1 MWNLEVAIKWIHQVI
16 VWICTIVKYFIICWS
31 YLTRVSLDNAF
42 SLRTLLSEAEE
53 NVALGKYRQIISRMK
68 SSLLWKRFIYPVYA
82 SLAFT
87 VLWQKGKIF
96 RIGKSSV
103 DWDIRVKFAISNSPQ
118 SPDIGQNSKGG
129 VSDFRISGQS
139 LIKENCH
146 NSRTSDDIDMKLGP
160 VTKVDIRNKTASKKL
175 TMMSCQQIVTSM
187 SFFQIWSNL

>member
-1 MWNLEVAIKWIHQVI
+1 M
-16 VWICTIVKYFIICWS
+16 
-31 YLTRVSLDNAF
+31 DNAF

-82 SLAFT
+82 TLAFP

-103 DWDIRVKFAISNSPQ
+103 DWDIRIKFAISNSPQ
-118 SPDIGQNSKGG
+118 SPDIGRNSNGG
-129 VSDFRISGQS
+129 VSDFRVSGQS